1 MAHEQ
6 LFQVRQW
13 HNKQDTNWAGIIPSK
28 GQIENISQK
37 SRDESKNFKKMKIK
51 EGPRRGEERRR
62 KRRKKKDLKT
72 IAMNNKSVLL
82 MACPK
87 CSIFM

>member
-1 MAHEQ
+1 MFPKRAEMKAQ
-6 LFQVRQW
+6 NLKKK
-13 HNKQDTNWAGIIPSK
+13 NYIETK
-28 GQIENISQK
+28 GGKDRE
-37 SRDESKNFKKMKIK
+37 E
-51 EGPRRGEERRR
+51 EEERR
-62 KRRKKKDLKT
+62 KKKKKDLKT

>member
-1 MAHEQ
+1 MFPKRTEMKP
-6 LFQVRQW
+6 R
-13 HNKQDTNWAGIIPSK
+13 
-28 GQIENISQK
+28 
-37 SRDESKNFKKMKIK
+37 NFKKNYIETKGGK
-51 EGPRRGEERRR
+51 DLEEEEERRI
-62 KRRKKKDLKT
+62 KKKKDLKT